1 MNTQIPVTASCCS
14 AKPATKTGLCSVER
28 ALELEQAAKEL
39 DLLKNKLRW
48 CALFAIPLII
58 VSMLGMAHMS
68 GGSSEV
74 ALQHPASGA
83 GHALNCILQFLLATP
98 VLLISS
104 DFFKR
109 GLDSVKSARLN
120 MFTLLSLGIGIP
132 YVYSLVAMAWGEHM
146 LYFESSAMI
155 ATLSW
160 LGQYLESKAKLGT
173 TEAIRAL
180 ADLLP
185 EDASLL
191 LDDGSEA
198 KVKTAAIICGDR
210 LRLRPGE
217 KIPVDGRVLVGS
229 CLVDESMMTGE
240 SMPVTKEPGS
250 QIKAGTIVVSG
261 SMDVLAEQVRDA
273 TVLSQII
280 QLVLDSKDSRVPVQ
294 QMVDKIAAV
303 FVPSIIAIAIITFF
317 SWYLSGVVWTD
328 ALWRAVAVLLVS
340 CPCALGLATPMSII
354 TASGRAARAGVLFKD
369 AASMQTLAGI
379 NTLVVDKTGT
389 LTLGKPVLVETH
401 RVAGST
407 LGDTHLWSMLAG
419 AEAKSE
425 HPLAFAIVEGL
436 CKIPDVSPLACFDF
450 DSMAGYGVIAQVGSR
465 SIVAGSL
472 DFLKEMNVDLSKI
485 ETLAQASEAYTQVYV
500 SCDGKLEARL
510 DLMDQI
516 KPEAKAAIDEL
527 KKHEIAIHI
536 ATGDNTA
543 VAMQVASELG
553 IEGQNVHAF
562 LSPAD
567 KASLVTRLKSGGA
580 IVAMAG
586 DGINDAPSLACANV
600 SFAMGDGTHIA
611 KESADIVL
619 VKGDLQAIIRALK
632 LSEAML
638 ANIKQNLT
646 LAFAYNILA
655 IPAAAGL
662 FVALGLGFALS
673 PVAAAAAMSASSIV
687 VVLNALRLRKLT
699 L

>member
-1 MNTQIPVTASCCS
+1 MDTQIQVTASCCS
-14 AKPATKTGLCSVER
+14 AKPATKTGLGSVEQAR
-28 ALELEQAAKEL
+28 QLELAAKEL
-39 DLLKNKLRW
+39 DSLKNKLRW
-48 CALFAIPLII
+48 CALFSIPLII
-58 VSMLGMAHMS
+58 VSMLGMAHMP
-68 GGSSEV
+68 GGSGDV
-74 ALQHPASGA
+74 AMQHPASSI
-83 GHALNCILQFLLATP
+83 GHTLGCLLQFVLATP
-98 VLLISS
+98 VLFISS

-109 GLDSVKSARLN
+109 GLDSIKSARLN

-132 YVYSLVAMAWGEHM
+132 YVYSLLAMAQGQHM

-160 LGQYLESKAKLGT
+160 LGQYLEAKAKYGT

-185 EDASLL
+185 DESSLL

-198 KVKTAAIICGDR
+198 KVKTSAIICGDM

-217 KIPVDGRVLVGS
+217 KIPVDGRVLEGS

-240 SMPVTKEPGS
+240 PMPVAKEPGA

-261 SMDVLAEQVRDA
+261 SMDVLAEQVQDS
-273 TVLSQII
+273 TVLAQII
-280 QLVLDSKDSRVPVQ
+280 QLVLESKDSRVPVQ
-294 QMVDKIAAV
+294 QTVDRIAAV
-303 FVPSIIAIAIITFF
+303 FVPSIIAIAVTTFF
-317 SWYLSGVVWTD
+317 GWCLAGALWTD
-328 ALWRAVAVLLVS
+328 ALWHGVSVLLVS
-340 CPCALGLATPMSII
+340 CPCALGLATPVSII
-354 TASGRAARAGVLFKD
+354 TASGRAAQAGVLFKD
-369 AASMQTLAGI
+369 ASAMQTLARV
-379 NTLVVDKTGT
+379 NTLVIDKTGT
-389 LTLGKPVLVETH
+389 LTLGKPALVKTE
-401 RVAGST
+401 RVKGSS
-407 LGDTHLWSMLAG
+407 LVDNHLWSMLAG

-425 HPLAFAIVEGL
+425 HPLARAIVEGL
-436 CKIPDVSPLACFDF
+436 CKMPEVLPLACFQF
-450 DSMAGYGVIAQVGSR
+450 DSMAGYGVIAQVGSK
-465 SIVAGSL
+465 SLVVGSL
-472 DFLKEMNVDLSKI
+472 DFLKEMDVDLSALD
-485 ETLAQASEAYTQVYV
+485 TLAQTSEAYTQVFV
-500 SCDGKLEARL
+500 ACDGKLEARL
-510 DLMDQI
+510 DLTDQI
-516 KPEAKAAIDEL
+516 KPEAKVAIEAL
-527 KKHEIAIHI
+527 KSHKIAIHI

-543 VAMQVASELG
+543 VAMQVASQLG
-553 IEGQNVHAF
+553 IDEQNVHAF

-580 IVAMAG
+580 CVAMAG

-619 VKGDLQAIIRALK
+619 VKGDLQAILRALK

-646 LAFAYNILA
+646 LAFAYNVLA
-655 IPAAAGL
+655 IPAAAGIFL
-662 FVALGLGFALS
+662 ALGLGFALG
-673 PVAAAAAMSASSIV
+673 PVASAAAMSASSIV